1 MAIYHPNFQITLLLM
16 TNQFSCSSLIICYLS
31 DGRCTIYL
39 KSEEENCYEDEFCL
53 SNCSGGYYRITFF
66 TVCKWYRPRLNCWL
80 ITSSRKIIKKKE
92 CVDMKKF
99 MLISLSLLVS
109 LSLLTGCG
117 KKKEKTNTGDN
128 QGENSSVQ
136 TDIKVSTN
144 EGIIGDKQVETLKFE
159 IKSLKSKNKIKKQ
172 KEYILGLK

>member
-1 MAIYHPNFQITLLLM
+1 
-16 TNQFSCSSLIICYLS
+16 
-31 DGRCTIYL
+31 
-39 KSEEENCYEDEFCL
+39 
-53 SNCSGGYYRITFF
+53 
-66 TVCKWYRPRLNCWL
+66 
-80 ITSSRKIIKKKE
+80 
-92 CVDMKKF
+92 MKKF